1 MTRAAKS
8 DQSGVSRRS
17 FLKRA
22 AATSSVAAFAG
33 LPGCRAGPFSTDS
46 ELPNVLFITADDL
59 GWKDLACYGNPNL
72 ETPHIDRLAREGAR
86 FTHAFCVTS
95 SCSPSRAS
103 FITGQ
108 YPHTN
113 GVTGL
118 THHHP
123 LRSLSPFRQTL
134 PSALAGRG
142 FHTALEG
149 KWHVSPYLPTSWY
162 GYQERLSGILA
173 KDMVIEDSTRTLEFI
188 RRNRDH
194 RFYLEINYMNNHRD
208 EEGEFH
214 FAPGFPIDP
223 DAVRVPAYLQLPDWP
238 EIRLELAEFYSQTR
252 KMDAMIGEVLELLD
266 ELGLAE
272 NTLIVFVSDNGAPFP
287 GNKMTLYDRGI
298 GTPLILRWPARIPPA
313 LIVDDLATTIDLL
326 PTVLEAAG
334 IEVPGSVEGRSM
346 LGRITGRER
355 RLPHEAVFAEMTDH
369 IDYIPSRAVRTRR
382 WKYIRNLS
390 DIAVGLDQLHAME
403 WAHRLCERPDQP
415 WKRPRAPEE
424 LYDLQADPNEQR
436 SLVGEARSREVLRWM
451 SELLDKHLERT
462 EDPALGASFTHD
474 HDPQDYEPS

>member
-1 MTRAAKS
+1 
-8 DQSGVSRRS
+8 
-17 FLKRA
+17 
-22 AATSSVAAFAG
+22 
-33 LPGCRAGPFSTDS
+33 
-46 ELPNVLFITADDL
+46 
-59 GWKDLACYGNPNL
+59 
-72 ETPHIDRLAREGAR
+72 
-86 FTHAFCVTS
+86 
-95 SCSPSRAS
+95 
-103 FITGQ
+103 
-108 YPHTN
+108 
-113 GVTGL
+113 VTGL
-118 THHHP
+118 THVHP
-123 LRSLSPFRQTL
+123 LRSLSPSRQTL
-134 PSALAGRG
+134 PSVLAGRG

-162 GYQERLSGILA
+162 GYQERLSGVLA
-173 KDMVIEDSTRTLEFI
+173 KDMVIQDSSRTLEFI

-214 FAPGFPIDP
+214 FAPGFPIEP
-223 DAVRVPAYLQLPDWP
+223 DAVRVPTYLQLPDWP
-238 EIRLELAEFYSQTR
+238 EIRLELAKFYSQTR
-252 KMDAMIGEVLELLD
+252 KMDAMIGEVLDLLE

-272 NTLIVFVSDNGAPFP
+272 NTLVVFVSDNGAPFP

-298 GTPLILRWPARIPPA
+298 GTPLILRWPARIPGA

-346 LGRITGRER
+346 LGRITGRDR
-355 RLPHEAVFAEMTDH
+355 SLLHEAVFSEMTDH

-390 DIAVGLDQLHAME
+390 DIAVGLDQLHAMD

-415 WKRPRAPEE
+415 WKRPRALQE

-436 SLVGEARSREVLRWM
+436 NLAGDAGSREVLGWM
-451 SELLDKHLERT
+451 SDLLDKHLERT

-474 HDPQDYEPS
+474 HDPRDLAFAGESMRRAPTP